1 MKTSTLLKST
11 AAMAFVVAGAAGA
24 MFWAHDSLAQG
35 SLAGAHGMRHDG
47 SHLAQMAGHISAA
60 ANATPEQKARID
72 ALVAQATTDL
82 KALHTQAAQDHQQ
95 VHAVLTQDVVDR
107 AALESLRIAHMQ
119 AADQGSRRLTQLIG
133 DVADVLTPE
142 QRRAVVS
149 RMQSLHAPR

>member
-11 AAMAFVVAGAAGA
+11 AAVAFVIAGAAGA

-35 SLAGAHGMRHDG
+35 TIAVHGMQHDG
-47 SHLAQMAGHISAA
+47 RHLAIMADHIAVA

-95 VHAVLTQDVVDR
+95 LHAVLTQDVVDR
-107 AALESLRIAHMQ
+107 AALESLRVAHMQ
-119 AADQGSRRLTQLIG
+119 VADQGSRRLTQLIG
-133 DVADVLTPE
+133 DVADVLTAE
-142 QRRAVVS
+142 QRRAVIA
-149 RMQSLHAPR
+149 RMQALHGAH

>member
-1 MKTSTLLKST
+1 MKNSTLLKST
-11 AAMAFVVAGAAGA
+11 AAIAFVVAGAAGA
-24 MFWAHDSLAQG
+24 MWAHDSFAQSPLA
-35 SLAGAHGMRHDG
+35 AMHGARHDG
-47 SHLAQMAGHISAA
+47 SHLALMAERISAA

-107 AALESLRIAHMQ
+107 AALENLRIAHMQ

-133 DVADVLTPE
+133 DVAEVLTAE
-142 QRRAVVS
+142 QRRAVIS
-149 RMQSLHAPR
+149 RMQMLHGPQ